1 MRRLILALIVTATSP
16 VAVAGGLEGIWKTAV
31 DDNGAYLEVT
41 LGPCDSDANKT
52 CGTISKAFT
61 TKGQDPE
68 YPNLGKS
75 IVTDMTSHDGK
86 NYSGGTVWDPEKNKT
101 YKSKLHL
108 KGDVLDVEGC
118 ISFICIGQDWT
129 RVQ

>member
-1 MRRLILALIVTATSP
+1 MRRLIFGMIIAATSSM
-16 VAVAGGLEGIWKTAV
+16 AVADGLNGIWKTAA
-31 DDNGAYLEVT
+31 DDDGAYLEVT
-41 LGPCDSDANKT
+41 LGPCDSDSSKT

-61 TKGQDPE
+61 KEGPDPK
-68 YPNLGKS
+68 YADLGKP
-75 IVTDMTSHDGK
+75 IVMDMKSHDGK

-129 RVQ
+129 RIK

>member
-1 MRRLILALIVTATSP
+1 MRRFIFGVIIAATSSMA
-16 VAVAGGLEGIWKTAV
+16 VAVGLNGIWKTAA
-31 DDNGAYLEVT
+31 DDDGAYLEVT
-41 LGPCDSDANKT
+41 LGPCDSDSSKT

-61 TKGQDPE
+61 KEGPDPK
-68 YPNLGKS
+68 YADLGKP
-75 IVTDMTSHDGK
+75 IVMDMKSHDGK

-129 RVQ
+129 RIK